1 MAALVIDGNAISE
14 RIRSG
19 LSADIAALKK
29 ETGVVPGL
37 AVVLVGD
44 NPASMTYVRNKN
56 KAAHKIGIHSE
67 QHSLPATS
75 TLADVLK
82 LVSRLNAD
90 PSIHGILVQLP
101 LPSPMDENA
110 VINAIDPE
118 KDADG
123 LTPVNLGRL
132 VSGHAVL
139 KPCTPFGILKLL
151 SHSDIRT
158 EGKHVV
164 VVGRSLLVGKPIASM
179 LAGKGLD
186 ATVTQCHSK
195 TRDLAGITRQADILI
210 AAIGKPEFITADMV
224 KEGAVVIDVGIN
236 RISDASAPK
245 GSRIV
250 GDVKYD
256 EVAPKCFAIT
266 PVPGGVGPMTITMLL
281 YNTVLSAR
289 AHAGLK

>member
-1 MAALVIDGNAISE
+1 MAAIIDGKTISE
-14 RIRSG
+14 KIRTE
-19 LSADIAALKK
+19 LAADIEVLKK
-29 ETGVVPGL
+29 ESGVVPGL

-75 TLADVLK
+75 GLPDVLRLLAK
-82 LVSRLNAD
+82 LNAD

-101 LPSPMDENA
+101 LPSHIDENT

-123 LTPVNLGRL
+123 LSPVNLGRL
-132 VSGHAVL
+132 MSGHGVL

-151 SHSDIRT
+151 SYSDIRT
-158 EGKHVV
+158 EGKHAV
-164 VVGRSLLVGKPIASM
+164 VVGRSILVGRPIAAM
-179 LAGKGLD
+179 LSGKGLD
-186 ATVTQCHSK
+186 ATVTVCHSK
-195 TRDLAGITRQADILI
+195 TRDLAFVTRQADILI
-210 AAIGKPEFITADMV
+210 AAIGRPELITAGMV
-224 KEGAVVIDVGIN
+224 KEGA
-236 RISDASAPK
+236 SQPK
-245 GSRIV
+245 GYRIV
-250 GDVKYD
+250 GDVKYE
-256 EVAPKCFAIT
+256 EVAPKCAAIT

-289 AHAGLK
+289 AHAKWIPKN